1 MNRGFNHGSQ
11 GDFFSTIEPLPAVI
25 PTKSPP
31 GTGDALREAA
41 RIGNKDDL
49 AVLCKLW
56 KGDSVINEGDT
67 IGTTALHTAAS
78 NGHKECVQMLL
89 DAGADIHLKN
99 IYGQAPFSK
108 AKTEEIA
115 AMIRPADAGPPPF
128 CVVM

>member
-1 MNRGFNHGSQ
+1 MNGVWSPFIAATRSV
-11 GDFFSTIEPLPAVI
+11 PPVI

-49 AVLCKLW
+49 AALLKLW

-89 DAGADIHLKN
+89 DAGADIQLKN

-108 AKTEEIA
+108 AKNEEIA
-115 AMIRPADAGPPPF
+115 AMIRPKDAGPPPL